1 MNSSKRLN
9 IALIGAGMVMPS
21 YVTAINRLNNIH
33 VHSIVD
39 IDIKKA
45 KQLARKCRAKT
56 IVTSS
61 IEDILFCNDI
71 DAFIIATPHHT
82 HSRLLEVT
90 IPTGKHILIEKPVVL
105 SRKELNAALDSSS
118 SKYKNQ
124 IIAVSH
130 QMRFREPLLQIKQ
143 LLDNGELG
151 ELLNIHLQLS
161 CKRDI
166 NYFRDSGWRG
176 SWKTEGGSLAM
187 NSGLHLFDT
196 VLWLIGN
203 TPKKVYGVWSSHISP
218 IETDDRIAGL
228 AVFDKD
234 VYVTVNMSSETKE
247 LFRPTISIT
256 TKKAIIIIELGFYQ
270 KILECLAPSNIVDTL
285 KRSEKKDLNRRNGY
299 DCHPA
304 ELSHLELVDYF
315 TKACLGGSKKRLV
328 SLEDAFRAVDFV
340 KMFYEYDKQN

>member
-1 MNSSKRLN
+1 
-9 IALIGAGMVMPS
+9 MVAPS
-21 YVTAINRLNNIH
+21 YVMAINRLNNVHI
-33 VHSIVD
+33 HSIVD
-39 IDIKKA
+39 IDVKKA
-45 KQLARKCRAKT
+45 EQLACKYRAKA

-61 IEDILFCNDI
+61 IEDLLFCNDI

-82 HSRLLEVT
+82 HGGLLEAT
-90 IPTGKHILIEKPVVL
+90 IPTGKHILVEKPVVL
-105 SRKELNAALDSSS
+105 SRKELNVALDSSS

-124 IIAVSH
+124 IVAVSH

-143 LLDNGELG
+143 LLDDGELG

-166 NYFRDSGWRG
+166 NYFKDSGWRG
-176 SWKTEGGSLAM
+176 SWNTEGGSAAM

-196 VLWLIGN
+196 ALWLIGDM
-203 TPKKVYGVWSSHISP
+203 PKKVYGAWSSHISP
-218 IETDDRIAGL
+218 IETDDRVAGL

-234 VYVTVNMSSETKE
+234 VYVTVNMSSETDE

-256 TKKAIIIIELGFYQ
+256 TKKAVMTIELGFYQ
-270 KILECLAPSNIVDTL
+270 KILECLAPNKIIDAL
-285 KRSEKKDLNRRNGY
+285 KRSEKKDLDRRSGY

-315 TKACLGGSKKRLV
+315 TGACLGGSKKRLV

-340 KMFYEYDKQN
+340 KMFYEYDKQKT